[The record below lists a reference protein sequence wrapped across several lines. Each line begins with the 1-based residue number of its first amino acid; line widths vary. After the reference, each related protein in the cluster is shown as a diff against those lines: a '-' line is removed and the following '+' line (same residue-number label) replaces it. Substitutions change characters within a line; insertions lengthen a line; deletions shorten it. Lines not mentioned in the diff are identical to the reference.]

1 MLCLSYYAYVFSST
15 KLVIRAEQVL
25 LGSKGWWREKVE
37 QGEEMTQT
45 MYTHVNI
52 QIIFFKKRSPWDLL
66 SLFFLKISKYLLI
79 LVIQCNVIK
88 YVCYIQR

>member
-1 MLCLSYYAYVFSST
+1 MLCLSYYAFVFSST

-37 QGEEMTQT
+37 QGEEKTQT

-52 QIIFFKKRSPWDLL
+52 RII
-66 SLFFLKISKYLLI
+66 
-79 LVIQCNVIK
+79 
-88 YVCYIQR
+88 